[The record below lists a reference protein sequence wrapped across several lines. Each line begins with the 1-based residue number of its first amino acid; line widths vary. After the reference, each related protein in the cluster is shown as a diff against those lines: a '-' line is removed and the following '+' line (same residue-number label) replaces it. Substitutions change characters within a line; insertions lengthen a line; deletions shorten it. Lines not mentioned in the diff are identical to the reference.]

1 MSGGHFDY
9 KQNEIGYIADEIES
23 TIERNGREKTKREL
37 DEYWFEPDWYTK
49 YPEDK
54 FHYKY
59 PDDVIEK
66 FKEAVNLLRKAQIY
80 AHRIDWLLSG
90 DDGEESFI
98 KRLNDELDKIE
109 IPLPNDA
116 LIEAAQRYKENVSAG
131 AITSSSNGLTLSPST
146 ISGICSTSTTT
157 WKGGYVTNNFE
168 SYYMDENGNK
178 HINNK

>member
-1 MSGGHFDY
+1 MSGGQWDY
-9 KQNEIGYIADEIES
+9 NQDKIGYIADDIEEI
-23 TIERNGREKTKREL
+23 IENNGKEKTEEEL
-37 DEYWFEPDWYTK
+37 RDEGWRYPNWYK
-49 YPEDK
+49 EYPEDK

-66 FKEAVNLLRKAQIY
+66 FKEGVNLLRKAQIY

-116 LIEAAQRYKENVSAG
+116 LIEAAQQYKENVSVG
-131 AITSSSNGLTLSPST
+131 TITSSNNGTSSPST
-146 ISGICSTSTTT
+146 ISGI
-157 WKGGYVTNNFE
+157 W
-168 SYYMDENGNK
+168 
-178 HINNK
+178 

>member
-1 MSGGHFDY
+1 MSGGQWDY
-9 KQNEIGYIADEIES
+9 NQDKIGYIADDIEEI
-23 TIERNGREKTKREL
+23 IENNGKEKTEEEL
-37 DEYWFEPDWYTK
+37 RDEGWRDPDWYATC
-49 YPEDK
+49 PEDK

-116 LIEAAQRYKENVSAG
+116 LIEAAQQYKENVSVG
-131 AITSSSNGLTLSPST
+131 TITSSNNGTSSPST
-146 ISGICSTSTTT
+146 ISGI
-157 WKGGYVTNNFE
+157 W
-168 SYYMDENGNK
+168 
-178 HINNK
+178 